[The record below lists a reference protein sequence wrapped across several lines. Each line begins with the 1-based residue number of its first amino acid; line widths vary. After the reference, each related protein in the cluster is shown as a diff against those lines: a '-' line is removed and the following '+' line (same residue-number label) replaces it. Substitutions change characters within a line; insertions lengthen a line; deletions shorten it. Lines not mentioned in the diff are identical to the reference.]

1 VIEDLGLTGKMAECR
16 AKMAWEEAVGAS
28 LALQTRPVRIHR
40 GRLEVAVPSSVWRA
54 QLSFM
59 KRDIVDRI
67 NKLIGEEVVKELV
80 LLNRR

>member
-1 VIEDLGLTGKMAECR
+1 MADCR
-16 AKMAWEEAVGAS
+16 AKMAWEEAVGAP
-28 LALQTRPVRIHR
+28 LALQTRPVRIYK

-67 NKLIGEEVVKELV
+67 NKLVGEEVVKELI